1 MSKLGNLSEPEL
13 VQAIENNMF
22 EFFMTFRRWPRM
34 ELHDDPDMLW
44 CITNVPFPL
53 FNSVFR
59 ARLEPQNVD
68 AVVETTLSRYKARNV
83 PMMWWTGPTTRPKN
97 LGTILE
103 AHGLVNEEGDSPGM
117 AIDLRGLNESL
128 NRPAGLEVEPVNNEE
143 SLRKWS
149 ETMTAA
155 APMPEFVSKPMFD
168 LFITLGF
175 DKASPA
181 RNYCGRLNGEVVA
194 TSSLFLGAGVA
205 GIYNVTTLPKVRRQG
220 IGNAMT
226 LEPLREARALGYQI
240 AVLTSS
246 QLGVGVY
253 RKIGFKEHCKIGQYL
268 WTKPGNDGVS

>member
-1 MSKLGNLSEPEL
+1 
-13 VQAIENNMF
+13 
-22 EFFMTFRRWPRM
+22 M
-34 ELHDDPDMLW
+34 EVHDDPDMLW

-103 AHGLVNEEGDSPGM
+103 ANGLVNEEGDSPGM
-117 AIDLRGLNESL
+117 AIDLRALNESL

-143 SLRKWS
+143 SLRKWN

-226 LEPLREARALGYQI
+226 SEPLREAHALGYRI
-240 AVLTSS
+240 GVLTSS

-253 RKIGFKEHCKIGQYL
+253 RKIGFKEYCKIGQYL
-268 WTKPGNDGVS
+268 WTTKPGNDGAS